1 MVIQVALKLLT
12 ISDVTEEY
20 VSWLHDKETT
30 RYLEVRHEPP
40 TLALQ
45 RQYVSKLIESNDNMI
60 YGIFVENNRH
70 VGVIKLS
77 KVSNVHHSAELSLLL
92 GSKLDR
98 GVGIGKK
105 SIQLIEEEA
114 RRLELVKLNAGCYKV
129 NIASTRLFQSSEF
142 KIEGI
147 LESQVVLDNGLR
159 GKVFRFGKII

>member
-1 MVIQVALKLLT
+1 
-12 ISDVTEEY
+12 
-20 VSWLHDKETT
+20 
-30 RYLEVRHEPP
+30 
-40 TLALQ
+40 
-45 RQYVSKLIESNDNMI
+45 
-60 YGIFVENNRH
+60 
-70 VGVIKLS
+70 
-77 KVSNVHHSAELSLLL
+77 VHHSAELSLLL